1 MTIAPWLSVAD
12 ATAAVA
18 FYKAAFDADELYL
31 LEEGGIVAVAQLSI
45 GGDDVWLSDDPDAA
59 PVDGKAGA
67 VRMIVTVDDPDS
79 LFDQVVAAGAEV
91 VAAIHEDYGWR
102 IGRVV
107 DPFGHHWEIGKQ
119 I

>member
-18 FYKAAFDADELYL
+18 FYKTAFDAVELYL
-31 LEEGGIVAVAQLSI
+31 LEEGGIVGVAQLSI
-45 GGDDVWLSDDPDAA
+45 GGADLWLSDDPDSA
-59 PVDGKAGA
+59 PAGRAGGA

-91 VAAIHEDYGWR
+91 VADMHEDYGWR

>member
-1 MTIAPWLSVAD
+1 MIIAPWLSVAD

-18 FYKAAFDADELYL
+18 FYKTAFDAVELYL
-31 LEEGGIVAVAQLSI
+31 LEGGGTVDVAQLSI
-45 GGDDVWLSDDPDAA
+45 GGAEVWRSDDPESV
-59 PVDGKAGA
+59 PVEGKAGG

-79 LFDQVVAAGAEV
+79 LFDQVVAAGAGV